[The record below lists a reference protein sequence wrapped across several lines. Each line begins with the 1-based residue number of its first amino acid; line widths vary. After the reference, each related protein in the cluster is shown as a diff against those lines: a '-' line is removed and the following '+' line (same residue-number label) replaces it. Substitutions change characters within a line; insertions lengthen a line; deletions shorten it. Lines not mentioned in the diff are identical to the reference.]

1 MINAD
6 WSELQRIHWRL
17 MVVDEAQ
24 RMKSLNSKLL
34 LCLQQFTADHRV
46 LMTGTPLQNNTT
58 ELFTL
63 LNYIE
68 PEKFSSLEDFQR
80 DYGQLQA
87 SEQVLKLQEELKPH
101 FLRRMKDDV
110 ETSIP
115 PKEETIIEVELTSL
129 QKQYYRAVLEHNRA
143 FLSKGV
149 KPGNTPNLL
158 NIVMELRKVCNHP
171 FLIRGVEERHTSP
184 SQPLEDYYKTLIQAS
199 GKFVLLDKLLARLK
213 AQGHKVLIFSQ
224 MVRVLDLLETYL
236 RYRNYYYER
245 LDGGICFS
253 YCGIKYPTFAR
264 RAWQ

>member
-1 MINAD
+1 
-6 WSELQRIHWRL
+6 
-17 MVVDEAQ
+17 
-24 RMKSLNSKLL
+24 
-34 LCLQQFTADHRV
+34 
-46 LMTGTPLQNNTT
+46 
-58 ELFTL
+58 L

-158 NIVMELRKVCNHP
+158 NIVMVWLSHAV
-171 FLIRGVEERHTSP
+171 
-184 SQPLEDYYKTLIQAS
+184 
-199 GKFVLLDKLLARLK
+199 
-213 AQGHKVLIFSQ
+213 
-224 MVRVLDLLETYL
+224 
-236 RYRNYYYER
+236 
-245 LDGGICFS
+245 
-253 YCGIKYPTFAR
+253 
-264 RAWQ
+264 